1 MIDAVSVSDCVM
13 PIFETSPEGSVATAA
28 ALVTHVSAIQRTA
41 GEFAQTARD
50 VRDSVGGLAT
60 ALDELTATGRT
71 ISEQMRGAHRVVD
84 MASEQVRVAC
94 EGVDALHDALSEF
107 SKAVDLIASIARK
120 TNLLA
125 LNAAIEA
132 ARAGES
138 GRGFAVV
145 AQEVKALS
153 IATQDVTR
161 RVADGIA
168 RVRSGALAGIDGV
181 SSLTGTVDD
190 LQDRFSRV
198 AEALMIQVSS
208 TGEIALA
215 SAETARLAAIA
226 DAQSSEMT
234 GLGTA
239 AAQAGGALLQ
249 GLRQD
254 QAREAGAIAR
264 AGAAGVDAQ
273 ASPSAS
279 TM

>member
-1 MIDAVSVSDCVM
+1 MS
-13 PIFETSPEGSVATAA
+13 IFESSQKGPVAVATA
-28 ALVTHVSAIQRTA
+28 LVSHVSAIQRTA
-41 GEFAQTARD
+41 GHFVQTAHD

-71 ISEQMRGAHRVVD
+71 ISEQMRGAHRVVE

-94 EGVDALHDALSEF
+94 DGVDALHEALAEF

-132 ARAGES
+132 ARAGEA

-153 IATQDVTR
+153 IVTRDVTR
-161 RVADGIA
+161 RVAEGIS
-168 RVRSGALAGIDGV
+168 RVRSGTLAGIDGV

-208 TGEIALA
+208 TSEIALA

-226 DAQSSEMT
+226 EAQSSDMT

-239 AAQAGGALLQ
+239 AAEAGRTLLASLQPEGEQMASRPPKPGAADH
-249 GLRQD
+249 GD
-254 QAREAGAIAR
+254 QA
-264 AGAAGVDAQ
+264 
-273 ASPSAS
+273 PSAS

>member
-1 MIDAVSVSDCVM
+1 M
-13 PIFETSPEGSVATAA
+13 PISESIPKGPVATAA

-60 ALDELTATGRT
+60 ALDELTETGRT
-71 ISEQMRGAHRVVD
+71 ISDQMRGAHHVVD
-84 MASEQVRVAC
+84 VASEQVRVAC
-94 EGVDALHDALSEF
+94 DGVDALHAALSEF

-153 IATQDVTR
+153 IVTQDVTR

-168 RVRSGALAGIDGV
+168 QVRSGALAGIDGV
-181 SSLTGTVDD
+181 SSLTGTVDE
-190 LQDRFSRV
+190 LQERFSRV
-198 AEALMIQVSS
+198 AEALIIQVSS
-208 TGEIALA
+208 TSEIALA

-239 AAQAGGALLQ
+239 AAEAGRALLQ
-249 GLRQD
+249 SLGPD
-254 QAREAGAIAR
+254 DAGYAGIVP
-264 AGAAGVDAQ
+264 GAAAAGGQAQ
-273 ASPSAS
+273 ATPSAS